1 MNYLVFAVIA
11 LVAYSFVAPL
21 SKIAAQDI
29 PIMVVALGSN
39 VVITVVNLAVV
50 LYLGDALVSS
60 LSSPK
65 VVYVVGAGVFLT
77 VGVLTYLYAL
87 SVGPVSVVAPI
98 FGMFLVGSAV
108 IGMAALGEAVTIRK
122 VAGLALAALAVYLTA
137 GT

>member
-1 MNYLVFAVIA
+1 MNYIVFAVIA

-50 LYLGDALVSS
+50 LYLDDGLVSS

-65 VVYVVGAGVFLT
+65 VVYVIGAGVFLT

-87 SVGPVSVVAPI
+87 SVGPVSVVTPI

-108 IGMAALGEAVTIRK
+108 IGMVALGEAVTIRK